1 MTTDEYNIAVKE
13 YANRLCRFADKL
25 LLDTDTA
32 KDITQEA
39 FLKLWE
45 NKNNINGSKVKAW
58 LFTTTYR
65 LCIDHIQRR
74 KKITDVTPGT
84 EPSVQPE
91 NPDLK
96 DIINYAFSLLPPIQR
111 SVLLMR
117 DYEGYNYQE
126 IGEILELNESQVK
139 VYLFRARQ
147 KIKDHIKDLKL
158 VL

>member
-1 MTTDEYNIAVKE
+1 MTTEEYNNAVKGL
-13 YANRLCRFADKL
+13 ANRLCRFADKL
-25 LLDTDTA
+25 LLDADTA

-45 NKNNINGSKVKAW
+45 NKNQVNPVKIKSW

-65 LCIDHIQRR
+65 LCINHIQRR
-74 KKITDVTPGT
+74 KIIARVVLEK
-84 EPSVQPE
+84 ELSVQPE

-96 DIINYAFSLLPPIQR
+96 DIINNTFSLLPPIQR
-111 SVLLMR
+111 TILLMR

-126 IGEILELNESQVK
+126 IGEMLELNESQVK

>member
-1 MTTDEYNIAVKE
+1 MTIDEYNTTVKE
-13 YANRLCRFADKL
+13 FANRLCRFADKL

-32 KDITQEA
+32 KDVTQEA

-45 NKNNINGSKVKAW
+45 NKGTINGAKVKAW

-65 LCIDHIQRR
+65 LCINHIQR
-74 KKITDVTPGT
+74 KKKMKGEEHIKEQVIHPD
-84 EPSVQPE
+84 

-96 DIINYAFSLLPPIQR
+96 DIINIAFATLTEIQR

-117 DYEGYNYQE
+117 DYEGYSYQE
-126 IGEILELNESQVK
+126 IGEALELNESQVK